1 MSYTEREGRVGADG
15 QVLIKKETENDSIL
29 PSGLQ
34 AWPAL
39 SSQRGVDSN
48 PGPVSNLLMPEFW
61 CSIGYFELDTQ
72 VTIITSETFVPSQL
86 FALRLVGPYNYSI
99 QSNF

>member
-1 MSYTEREGRVGADG
+1 MGADG
-15 QVLIKKETENDSIL
+15 QVLIKNGTENDSIL
-29 PSGLQ
+29 PSVLQ

-86 FALRLVGPYNYSI
+86 FALRQVGPYNYSI

>member
-1 MSYTEREGRVGADG
+1 MGADG

-72 VTIITSETFVPSQL
+72 VTMFRNVL
-86 FALRLVGPYNYSI
+86 CHLKVVALRQVGPYHTI